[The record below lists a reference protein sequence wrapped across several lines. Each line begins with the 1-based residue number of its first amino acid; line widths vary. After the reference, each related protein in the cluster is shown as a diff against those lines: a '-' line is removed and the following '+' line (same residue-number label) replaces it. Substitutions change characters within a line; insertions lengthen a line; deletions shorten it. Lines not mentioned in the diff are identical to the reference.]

1 MPDKNDLFTIMQEP
15 YEGLPTECIIADK
28 VYDSCFQRECEPAVS
43 LALPT
48 GGPFTYLYTRF
59 ESGFIVDGT
68 LTITPIAG
76 RPNFARVRFVF
87 RVPFTAVLRDD
98 CACPATNIELNGS
111 VDFSKDIAMYIPT
124 SSDEFSFDIVI
135 ETRSQVLRAEMV
147 NGSLILA
154 IGVFVVIKV
163 VGKVQLLVVATGF
176 CPAPRECEEIS
187 PEDICADFMTQP
199 LPPFFPPQFTGE
211 PYEEA

>member
-1 MPDKNDLFTIMQEP
+1 
-15 YEGLPTECIIADK
+15 
-28 VYDSCFQRECEPAVS
+28 
-43 LALPT
+43 
-48 GGPFTYLYTRF
+48 
-59 ESGFIVDGT
+59 
-68 LTITPIAG
+68 
-76 RPNFARVRFVF
+76 
-87 RVPFTAVLRDD
+87 
-98 CACPATNIELNGS
+98 
-111 VDFSKDIAMYIPT
+111 MYIPT

-147 NGSLILA
+147 NSSLILA

-163 VGKVQLLVVATGF
+163 VGRVQLMVVAAGF